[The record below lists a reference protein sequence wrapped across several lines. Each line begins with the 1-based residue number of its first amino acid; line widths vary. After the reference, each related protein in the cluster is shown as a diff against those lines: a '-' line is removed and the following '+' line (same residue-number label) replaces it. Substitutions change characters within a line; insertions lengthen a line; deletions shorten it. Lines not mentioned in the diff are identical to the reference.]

1 LDAKLKL
8 EMEIEKIKGK
18 LQVIKHLGD
27 DNDEAVQKKMEDM
40 NGELQQK
47 VDDLNYMEYMNH
59 VLISKERES
68 NDELQGARKKLI
80 EVCFP
85 LLYTCL
91 SICMCLC
98 IWVNMHPIES
108 LV

>member
-8 EMEIEKIKGK
+8 EMEIEEIKGK

-27 DNDEAVQKKMEDM
+27 DDDEAVQKKMEDM

-80 EVCFP
+80 EV
-85 LLYTCL
+85 
-91 SICMCLC
+91 
-98 IWVNMHPIES
+98 
-108 LV
+108 

>member
-8 EMEIEKIKGK
+8 EMEIEEIKGK

-27 DNDEAVQKKMEDM
+27 DDDEAVQKKMEDM

-47 VDDLNYMEYMNH
+47 VDDLNYMENLNH

-80 EVCFP
+80 EV
-85 LLYTCL
+85 
-91 SICMCLC
+91 
-98 IWVNMHPIES
+98 
-108 LV
+108 

>member
-1 LDAKLKL
+1 MDAKLKL
-8 EMEIEKIKGK
+8 EMEIEEIKGK

-27 DNDEAVQKKMEDM
+27 DDDKAVQKKMEDM

-68 NDELQGARKKLI
+68 NDKELAK
-80 EVCFP
+80 
-85 LLYTCL
+85 
-91 SICMCLC
+91 
-98 IWVNMHPIES
+98 N
-108 LV
+108 